1 MTGAMRPLNQ
11 PSMVQGW
18 RIMYLVMSG
27 VAGAAT
33 LVVLFGGREP
43 RSLKG
48 KQAAPAARG
57 RSLARTLADG
67 LRVIARNTAAVFR
80 VKSFLIILTAGIVG
94 AISITGYSYKTL
106 YFQVKH
112 LTEQQ
117 VSAAV
122 LTAED
127 RLGGFQ

>member
-1 MTGAMRPLNQ
+1 
-11 PSMVQGW
+11 
-18 RIMYLVMSG
+18 MYLVMSG

-33 LVVLFGGREP
+33 LIVLFGGKEP
-43 RSLKG
+43 RRLKG
-48 KQAAPAARG
+48 AKQADPAARV
-57 RSLARTLADG
+57 RSLLQTLADG
-67 LRVIARNTAAVFR
+67 LRLIARNTAAVFR

-112 LTEQQ
+112 VTGRQ
-117 VSAAV
+117 VPAAV
-122 LTAED
+122 LIAED